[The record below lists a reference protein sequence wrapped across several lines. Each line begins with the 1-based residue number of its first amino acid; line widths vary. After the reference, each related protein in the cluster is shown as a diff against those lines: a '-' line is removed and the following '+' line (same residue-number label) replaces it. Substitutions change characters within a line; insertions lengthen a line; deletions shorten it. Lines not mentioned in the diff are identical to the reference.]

1 MCCAASIDPTS
12 LLLAD
17 GAAGSTWHDA
27 PIIRVADTVVAA
39 FAAAS
44 LPPTGQVRVLEIGAG
59 AGATTQRVLARLDPG
74 RTEYWF
80 TDADSRNV
88 QQAEGRIAADRCIA
102 FDVERAPAEQA
113 IPEHSFDLVLAANVL
128 HATADIGAA
137 LDHTLQTLAQDG
149 RLLLLE
155 VAPSGDPPGGWIDLV
170 LGLTR
175 GWWRF
180 ADPAVRPDYPL
191 LPRAGWVALLELRGL
206 EVETWSLP
214 GHTIALA
221 RRRVVRRVHRDTGGP
236 AAERCAALLAT
247 IQDLRPEERGLLLLT
262 TGAVGPAV
270 TDPAAAALWG
280 MMRSLRLERPELEVR
295 CIDGLDDEAAERLSV
310 EPEVVFVAGQRLV
323 PVLGIPAK
331 GETAVL
337 APESWIL
344 VTGAFGGLGR
354 FTAEWL
360 VRRGARHL
368 LLTGRTATETDWIAE
383 LRAAGASV
391 RLEACD
397 LADPAS
403 RAAWIARLPALGGI
417 IHVAGILDD
426 ATLAQARAEQFRAVL
441 APKLDVALEL
451 DAAFPDLDFFLL
463 FSSAVGLFGQAGQ
476 ASHVAASV
484 GLDALATARRRRGRH
499 AVSLGWGLWRDI
511 GSAAHRTTL
520 IRRMAAQGL
529 GVIPNDAAAA
539 VLDWA
544 LGTPEGAVAVLPVD
558 RARFLAS
565 FADTSPPASTRAWRR
580 PLPRAAPATTSAP
593 TDRAGLADFVA
604 NEAASVLGYHPG
616 QPLDRSAN
624 LFDIGLDS
632 LMAVELRNRLQTRL
646 PSRTLSST
654 LLFEHSS
661 VVALAAHLAG
671 ETGAVRGARAAAAA
685 DAPVAVVGIGC
696 RMPAGGDDP
705 ALFWDALAAGRDG
718 IVPLP
723 NRPGAAKR
731 AGYLA
736 DVAGFD
742 PTFFGIAPREAIFM
756 DPQHRLTLE
765 VTWEALEDA
774 LIPPDQLA
782 GTATG
787 VFLGMCNYDYSQ
799 FAAAAEGAD
808 GYAGTGGAPSIAAG
822 RIAYHLGLTG
832 PAMVLDTAC
841 SSALVAV
848 HLAVQALR
856 SGECSLALAG
866 GVNLALG
873 AGTTT
878 ALEQLHMLSPD
889 GALQGVRRRRQ
900 RLRARRRLRHGG
912 AEIVVRSGGRW
923 RSRPGGDPGHRG
935 QPGWPQRR
943 PDRTEWSGAAGG
955 DPHRPGER
963 RGVAGSGGLHR
974 SARHRHGTRRSD
986 RDARTGRGVRRPDAR
1001 APGGFGEDQYRS
1013 YRGHRRHRR
1022 LYQGGDDAAPA
1033 GGARQPAFPCVEPAY
1048 RPRWRA
1054 DCCPDRADAAPGRI
1068 CRDQFLR
1075 LLRHQYT
1082 CCAVA
1087 RASPIRQQ
1095 TPGTALGAV
1104 PGLAGGPGDSSPPG
1118 RQEAPGADARHLL
1131 ISART
1136 PEALRVLI
1144 GRYRVLLDRGVPF
1157 ADLCHS
1163 AAVGRARLPWWICVD
1178 NPDALDTAEPSAG
1191 PAPVLPPQPGRLV
1204 DLPLYPFQRQPY
1216 WVPPPRAT
1224 APPAPA
1230 GTHTLLG
1237 RRIRSGLA
1245 HIQHEV
1251 RLAPDQPGW
1260 LADHAID
1267 GRVIVPA
1274 AALVEMLL
1282 AAAPPSSPVALTGI
1296 AFRQMLVPSEQPWV
1310 QTVADPANRTL
1321 TIFAAADNEKAEF
1334 SEIATATWAAA
1345 EAAPEQSLEAARVAA
1360 TRPFD
1365 LPTLY
1370 DRFATAGLSYGPA
1383 FQCLRRLSGGDGL
1396 AVADLADSDPSFRLD
1411 PRVLDAAWQSLAA
1424 ALPPDSASALA
1435 PVGLD
1440 RLVWFGGTPRASL
1453 LRLVAPDRA
1462 DVTLFDDAGRVV
1474 AWCEGLRLAT
1484 VGGTHAVLSETA
1496 WQPAP
1501 AGDEIPVWLDCR
1513 TETDPAAA
1521 CWRVLE
1527 VFRAAGAARLAIL
1540 VRGATA
1546 AGGTVPLAAAAALV
1560 GFVATLA
1567 RERPELRPVLLDLD
1581 DSSDPPPVPA
1591 DCGPLLAWRDGELLT
1606 PHLVPRPTPAIP
1618 AAPFVLAR
1626 GAAATLDGLRW
1637 APAPRR
1643 SPGPNEVEI
1652 EVGSAG
1658 LNFRDVMNLLGVY
1671 PGDAGAPGAECAG
1684 TVVAVGRD
1692 VTTLAAGD
1700 TVVAITSGCFASH
1713 VIADERLV
1721 CRLPAALDARV
1732 AAAQPVAMLTA
1743 RLALDEV
1750 ARLQPGQRVLIHA
1763 ATGGVGLA
1771 AVALARMRGADIVA
1785 TAGSP
1790 AKRAR
1795 LAALGVREIH
1805 DSRSLE
1811 FAAAAPVDVVLNSLV
1826 GPAIPAG
1833 LRLLRPGGCFLELG
1847 KAELWS
1853 EAQVRAVRAD
1863 VRYVAIALDQLIA
1876 DDPARVGGMLRAA
1889 IDSLTD
1895 GAEPLPVQ
1903 SYPFAEVTDALRCLQ
1918 AARHVGK
1925 LVLSR
1930 TLLRGDASYVITGGT
1945 GALGRH
1951 LAHWLVAR
1959 GARQLILL
1967 ARRAAPVDIPGA
1979 SVRCI
1984 AVDVSDEAA
1993 VRQALSA
2000 QGQPVKGVF
2009 HLAGEL
2015 HDATAAT
2022 LTRARLDAALAAK
2035 LRGAEAL
2042 DKATASMPL
2051 DQFVLFGSLAGVA
2064 GSAGQANYAAANAAL
2079 DAVVQ
2084 ARRRRGAPALL
2095 VDWGAW
2101 QGEGMAHGL
2110 GGPALTSEAALA
2122 AMDAALSASLTRVAI
2137 SAGSV
2142 PAAPGVAALA
2152 EQLAGAIGSAKL
2164 AVLSDAVDEIVSRI
2178 LGLGDLALERE
2189 RPLNELGLDSLMA
2202 VELRNALG
2210 AACGRTLPTSLV
2222 FDYPTAE
2229 ALGRFLAVEMGLIA
2243 ATVPV
2248 PPPVTPA
2255 PRGAACRGLRSGRR
2269 RGAPAA

>member
-1 MCCAASIDPTS
+1 
-12 LLLAD
+12 
-17 GAAGSTWHDA
+17 
-27 PIIRVADTVVAA
+27 
-39 FAAAS
+39 
-44 LPPTGQVRVLEIGAG
+44 
-59 AGATTQRVLARLDPG
+59 
-74 RTEYWF
+74 
-80 TDADSRNV
+80 
-88 QQAEGRIAADRCIA
+88 
-102 FDVERAPAEQA
+102 
-113 IPEHSFDLVLAANVL
+113 
-128 HATADIGAA
+128 
-137 LDHTLQTLAQDG
+137 
-149 RLLLLE
+149 
-155 VAPSGDPPGGWIDLV
+155 
-170 LGLTR
+170 
-175 GWWRF
+175 
-180 ADPAVRPDYPL
+180 
-191 LPRAGWVALLELRGL
+191 
-206 EVETWSLP
+206 
-214 GHTIALA
+214 
-221 RRRVVRRVHRDTGGP
+221 
-236 AAERCAALLAT
+236 
-247 IQDLRPEERGLLLLT
+247 
-262 TGAVGPAV
+262 
-270 TDPAAAALWG
+270 

-558 RARFLAS
+558 RPRFLAS
-565 FADTSPPASTRAWRR
+565 FADASPPASTRAWRR

-889 GALQGVRRRRQ
+889 ARCKAFDAAANGFVRGEGCGMVVLKLLSEAEADGDRVLAVIRGTAVNQDGRSAGLTAPNGAAQQAVIRTALASGGMSPDQVDYIEAHGTGTALGDPIEMHALAAVFGGRTRELLVGSVKTNIGHTEATAGIAGFIKAVMMLRRQ
-900 RLRARRRLRHGG
+900 AVPASLHFRALNPHIDLGG
-912 AEIVVRSGGRW
+912 VPIVVPTALTPRPVEYVGISSFGFSGTNTHVVL
-923 RSRPGGDPGHRG
+923 SRGP
-935 QPGWPQRR
+935 
-943 PDRTEWSGAAGG
+943 A
-955 DPHRPGER
+955 
-963 RGVAGSGGLHR
+963 
-974 SARHRHGTRRSD
+974 RSD
-986 RDARTGRGVRRPDAR
+986 S
-1001 APGGFGEDQYRS
+1001 E
-1013 YRGHRRHRR
+1013 
-1022 LYQGGDDAAPA
+1022 
-1033 GGARQPAFPCVEPAY
+1033 
-1048 RPRWRA
+1048 
-1054 DCCPDRADAAPGRI
+1054 
-1068 CRDQFLR
+1068 
-1075 LLRHQYT
+1075 
-1082 CCAVA
+1082 
-1087 RASPIRQQ
+1087 
-1095 TPGTALGAV
+1095 TPGPALGAV

-1118 RQEAPGADARHLL
+1118 RHQAPGADARHLL

-1178 NPDALDTAEPSAG
+1178 NPDALDTAALSAG

-1204 DLPLYPFQRQPY
+1204 DLPLYPFQRQAY

-1224 APPAPA
+1224 ALPAPA

-1321 TIFAAADNEKAEF
+1321 TIFAAADSEKAEF
-1334 SEIATATWAAA
+1334 SEIATATWAAV

-1546 AGGTVPLAAAAALV
+1546 AGGTVPLAAPAALV

-1671 PGDAGAPGAECAG
+1671 QGDAGAPGAECAG

-1713 VIADERLV
+1713 VVADERLV

-1795 LAALGVREIH
+1795 L
-1805 DSRSLE
+1805 
-1811 FAAAAPVDVVLNSLV
+1811 
-1826 GPAIPAG
+1826 
-1833 LRLLRPGGCFLELG
+1833 
-1847 KAELWS
+1847 
-1853 EAQVRAVRAD
+1853 
-1863 VRYVAIALDQLIA
+1863 
-1876 DDPARVGGMLRAA
+1876 
-1889 IDSLTD
+1889 
-1895 GAEPLPVQ
+1895 
-1903 SYPFAEVTDALRCLQ
+1903 
-1918 AARHVGK
+1918 
-1925 LVLSR
+1925 
-1930 TLLRGDASYVITGGT
+1930 
-1945 GALGRH
+1945 
-1951 LAHWLVAR
+1951 
-1959 GARQLILL
+1959 
-1967 ARRAAPVDIPGA
+1967 
-1979 SVRCI
+1979 
-1984 AVDVSDEAA
+1984 
-1993 VRQALSA
+1993 
-2000 QGQPVKGVF
+2000 
-2009 HLAGEL
+2009 
-2015 HDATAAT
+2015 
-2022 LTRARLDAALAAK
+2022 
-2035 LRGAEAL
+2035 
-2042 DKATASMPL
+2042 
-2051 DQFVLFGSLAGVA
+2051 
-2064 GSAGQANYAAANAAL
+2064 
-2079 DAVVQ
+2079 
-2084 ARRRRGAPALL
+2084 
-2095 VDWGAW
+2095 
-2101 QGEGMAHGL
+2101 
-2110 GGPALTSEAALA
+2110 
-2122 AMDAALSASLTRVAI
+2122 
-2137 SAGSV
+2137 
-2142 PAAPGVAALA
+2142 
-2152 EQLAGAIGSAKL
+2152 
-2164 AVLSDAVDEIVSRI
+2164 
-2178 LGLGDLALERE
+2178 
-2189 RPLNELGLDSLMA
+2189 
-2202 VELRNALG
+2202 
-2210 AACGRTLPTSLV
+2210 GRTGCAGNP
-2222 FDYPTAE
+2222 
-2229 ALGRFLAVEMGLIA
+2229 
-2243 ATVPV
+2243 
-2248 PPPVTPA
+2248 
-2255 PRGAACRGLRSGRR
+2255 
-2269 RGAPAA
+2269 